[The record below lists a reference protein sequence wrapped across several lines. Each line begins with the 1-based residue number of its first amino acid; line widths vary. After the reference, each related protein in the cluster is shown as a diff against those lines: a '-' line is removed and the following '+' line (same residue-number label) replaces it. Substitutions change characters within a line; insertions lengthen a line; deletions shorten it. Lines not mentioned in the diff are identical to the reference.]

1 MLLLPIRYVEVFPLT
16 HLYTNTRLH
25 FWPKDMRQIVVLL
38 RISANFRL
46 FLFIIEQPEV
56 CWLIIFI
63 LWICFCTCRDWKQCW
78 MSRSQDP
85 SRSRSPQ
92 SLAVLL
98 PPVFKLQSDWILQK
112 LWWHKWVS
120 TGNQWCCW
128 STNAYSFSAFLGWEV
143 LGTVPFDGG
152 TELLCTKASLLPPWP
167 GNWSLDYCLCLVLCL
182 VLAQQLWIFYSP
194 KDSTSCQL
202 NFHPRQMRKPAW

>member
-16 HLYTNTRLH
+16 HLYTNTSLH
-25 FWPKDMRQIVVLL
+25 FWPKDTRQIVVLL

-56 CWLIIFI
+56 CWLIIFF

-98 PPVFKLQSDWILQK
+98 PPVFKLQSDWILHK

-120 TGNQWCCW
+120 TANQWCCW
-128 STNAYSFSAFLGWEV
+128 STNAYSFSSFFRL
-143 LGTVPFDGG
+143 GG
-152 TELLCTKASLLPPWP
+152 TR
-167 GNWSLDYCLCLVLCL
+167 YCSFLMVE
-182 VLAQQLWIFYSP
+182 
-194 KDSTSCQL
+194 L
-202 NFHPRQMRKPAW
+202 NFCAQKEVYYLHGLEIGAWTIACVLYFVWF